1 MGVKEIMGVL
11 TLQQNTLE
19 QKGKISV
26 VIPLQW
32 MHNVLNDPILGRA
45 EILSD
50 ILTMLSDE
58 DLITTIDWA
67 DYGIAGVSSGTIAA
81 PAAANMNAK
90 QLTDYITFMVDVIWQ
105 SLKLLPITIEQVKE
119 SFLKNVPYKVL
130 TGWDLGVGISNW
142 TGLIQLLRKYPEI
155 SKIRVET
162 EEDDMLL
169 LLGGAIDREK
179 SLRVHNVDG
188 WHQKKS
194 YYSGTSHDDFQTFI
208 SSVSVWPNALY
219 ELETERP
226 FRAAINKV
234 IL

>member
-1 MGVKEIMGVL
+1 MEVKEIMGVL
-11 TLQQNTLE
+11 TLEQNTLE
-19 QKGKISV
+19 QKGKISI

-58 DLITTIDWA
+58 ELVDQNIDWA
-67 DYGIAGVSSGTIAA
+67 DYGIAVSSGTD
-81 PAAANMNAK
+81 AAATNMSAK
-90 QLTDYITFMVDVIWQ
+90 QLTDYITYMIDVVWQ
-105 SLKLLPITIEQVKE
+105 SLKLLPITYEQVKE

-142 TGLIQLLRKYPEI
+142 TGLIKLLREYPEI
-155 SKIRVET
+155 NKIRVET
-162 EEDDMLL
+162 EEDDLL
-169 LLGGAIDREK
+169 LLLSSGAIDREK

-188 WHQKKS
+188 WNQKKD
-194 YYSGTSHDDFQTFI
+194 YYSGTIHDDFRTFI
-208 SSVSVWPNALY
+208 FSVSVWPNALY
-219 ELETERP
+219 EIETERS

-234 IL
+234 KL

>member
-67 DYGIAGVSSGTIAA
+67 DYGIAGVSSGTI
-81 PAAANMNAK
+81 N
-90 QLTDYITFMVDVIWQ
+90 
-105 SLKLLPITIEQVKE
+105 
-119 SFLKNVPYKVL
+119 
-130 TGWDLGVGISNW
+130 
-142 TGLIQLLRKYPEI
+142 
-155 SKIRVET
+155 
-162 EEDDMLL
+162 
-169 LLGGAIDREK
+169 
-179 SLRVHNVDG
+179 
-188 WHQKKS
+188 
-194 YYSGTSHDDFQTFI
+194 
-208 SSVSVWPNALY
+208 
-219 ELETERP
+219 
-226 FRAAINKV
+226 
-234 IL
+234 